1 MPTLDASKRLL
12 EGVRL
17 RGEFDDFM
25 LPLRLHYQ
33 ALNVKLQSLVLKK
46 VLTVK
51 DWPTLQH
58 LQGQAKACL
67 DLIKQYDSLATPA
80 VEQQPKARSSMDA

>member
-1 MPTLDASKRLL
+1 MADLGASKRLL

-33 ALNVKLQSLVLKK
+33 ALRVKLEHYTLKRILK
-46 VLTVK
+46 DK
-51 DWPTLQH
+51 DWPELQH

-67 DLIKQYDSLATPA
+67 DLIKQYDQLATPA
-80 VEQQPKARSSMDA
+80 VEQQPKARPSMDA